1 MGIDEVCVGMLFE
14 GKKDLVD
21 GLCVNGCKVV
31 MVGDGV
37 NDVLVLV
44 VVDVGIV
51 MGMGVDVVVESV
63 GLILLGG
70 DLIGIVCV
78 CKFVVVIMCNI

>member
-1 MGIDEVCVGMLFE
+1 MFGYV
-14 GKKDLVD
+14 
-21 GLCVNGCKVV
+21 VV

-51 MGMGVDVVVESV
+51 MGMGIDVVIESV
-63 GLILLGG
+63 GVIFFKG
-70 DLIGIVCV
+70 DLMILNRVCYLLEI
-78 CKFVVVIMCNI
+78 IMKNI